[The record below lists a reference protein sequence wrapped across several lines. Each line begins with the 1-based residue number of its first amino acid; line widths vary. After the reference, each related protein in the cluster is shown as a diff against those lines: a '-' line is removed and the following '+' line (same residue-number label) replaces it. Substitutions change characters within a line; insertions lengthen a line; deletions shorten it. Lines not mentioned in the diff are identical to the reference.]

1 MIFSRLIKSG
11 VRPMLYYALLFLVIS
26 FIAGML
32 GFRGVES
39 GAATVSKV
47 FFFIFLLMAIG
58 IAVAAI
64 LGISLFA

>member
-1 MIFSRLIKSG
+1 
-11 VRPMLYYALLFLVIS
+11 MLYYALLFLVIS

-32 GFRGVES
+32 GFRVES
-39 GAATVSKV
+39 GAATISKV

-58 IAVAAI
+58 IVLAAV

>member
-1 MIFSRLIKSG
+1 
-11 VRPMLYYALLFLVIS
+11 MLYYALLFLVIS